1 MIKHEVIL
9 HWNPNGRT
17 VSVEHINEPK
27 KGQAQIND
35 TITFKADPPAQV
47 EITFKGSNFSGG
59 TDFVITDSNPHV
71 VARLGDFPFEC
82 AAIEANGTRHD
93 QTPGDGTKH
102 PAGT

>member
-35 TITFKADPPAQV
+35 TITF
-47 EITFKGSNFSGG
+47 
-59 TDFVITDSNPHV
+59 
-71 VARLGDFPFEC
+71 
-82 AAIEANGTRHD
+82 
-93 QTPGDGTKH
+93 
-102 PAGT
+102 